1 MEFLG
6 LITRCQNEPYVTEF
20 VNYYLSQGV
29 DKIYIID
36 DNSNAEIYA
45 DVINNDKVIIRYDSN
60 IIRKGSINQL
70 YNDVKNEFEW
80 IIYVDLD
87 EFITAKKHMTHTI
100 KYELETTFKDCACV
114 KIPWVMM
121 SCNSIER
128 NPDSLL
134 RTNIYRWNHDI
145 KHVNMISSNRKFRC
159 RYNQI
164 EVKCIF
170 KPRFFDNILDHHPIS
185 PKLSIDALSAG
196 LTTERSQEGNCAA
209 LKIVESVR
217 NTEQPLNPYYSNL
230 RECDI
235 KFGYLLCY
243 HYRIYSIEHATN
255 KMKHNVWYSRFTEK
269 DILSNDYP
277 EIIDETLMS
286 RLP

>member
-20 VNYYLSQGV
+20 VNYYINQGV

-36 DNSNAEIYA
+36 DNSNEEIY
-45 DVINNDKVIIRYDSN
+45 DGVINNEKVIIRFDNN
-60 IIRKGSINQL
+60 IIHKGSINQL
-70 YNDVKNEFEW
+70 YNDVKCEFEW

-87 EFITAKKHMTHTI
+87 EFITTKKNPNHTI
-100 KYELETTFKDCACV
+100 KRELETTFKDCACV

-121 SCNSIER
+121 SCNSIEH

-134 RTNIYRWNHDI
+134 KTNIYRWNHDI
-145 KHVNMISSNRKFRC
+145 KHDNGVSNNRKFRC

-170 KPRFFDNILDHHPIS
+170 KPAFYDNIMDHHPKT
-185 PKLSIDALSAG
+185 P
-196 LTTERSQEGNCAA
+196 NCEA

-217 NTEQPLNPYYSNL
+217 NTEQHLNPYYSNL

-235 KFGYLLCY
+235 QDGHLLCY
-243 HYRIYSIEHATN
+243 HYRIYSIEHAKN
-255 KMKHNVWYSRFTEK
+255 KIKHNAWYKGFTQK
-269 DILSNDYP
+269 DLLSNDYP
-277 EIIDETLMS
+277 EIIDETLKINNNVCVIS
-286 RLP
+286 IFI